1 LDSRRVAFFD
11 SGIGGLSV
19 LAEALRRLPNENYLY
34 YADTRHVPYGSKS
47 REEVRGCVM
56 DAAAEI
62 MRHNVKALVVACN
75 TATSVAIRDLRAMY
89 GIPIIGMEPAV
100 KPAVAMTGPAGK
112 RVLVLAT
119 PLTLGQDKYAEL
131 VSRVDDG
138 NVVDSLALP
147 ELVEKCERLEFDGEG
162 VRGLLR
168 EKLAGADLSRYAA
181 VVLGCTH
188 FPFYRPVLERL
199 LPPHIRLLDGAEGTV
214 RRLSQVLQENDLLHP
229 GGTGDVTFL
238 SSGGKEEDLLRMEQA
253 FAYIR
258 GAVSGDSCFAARHH
272 MDKR

>member
-1 LDSRRVAFFD
+1 MSLDTRSVAFFD

-19 LAEALRRLPNENYLY
+19 LAEALRRLSKENFLY
-34 YADTRHVPYGSKS
+34 YADTANVPYGRKS
-47 REEVRGCVM
+47 REEVRAHVM
-56 DAAAEI
+56 EAAAEI
-62 MRHNVKALVVACN
+62 MRLDVKALVVACN
-75 TATSVAIRDLRAMY
+75 TATSVAIRDLRATY
-89 GIPIIGMEPAV
+89 DIPIIGMEPAV
-100 KPAVAMTGPAGK
+100 KPAVAITSAAGK

-147 ELVEKCERLEFDGEG
+147 ELMEKCERLEFDGEE
-162 VRGLLR
+162 VRGYFR
-168 EKLAGADLSRYAA
+168 DKLAGVDLSQYAA

-214 RRLSQVLQENDLLHP
+214 RRLKQVLEENDLLHP
-229 GGTGDVTFL
+229 AGNGEVTFL
-238 SSGGKEEDLLRMEQA
+238 SSGGDMKDLRRMEQA
-253 FAYIR
+253 FDHIR
-258 GAVSGDSCFAARHH
+258 RSAEKAVNG
-272 MDKR
+272 